1 MPPSGG
7 LKIMLASELKE
18 ESELSL
24 LRKEAAQLRT
34 QLAEVKRVDDQELDK
49 LWRLAESQSNQ
60 LAQDQARI
68 SDLESA
74 CADKEVAEQLLSSHA
89 VAI

>member
-1 MPPSGG
+1 
-7 LKIMLASELKE
+7 MLASELKE

-49 LWRLAESQSNQ
+49 LWRLAGRTRLLFCSCC
-60 LAQDQARI
+60 I
-68 SDLESA
+68 S
-74 CADKEVAEQLLSSHA
+74 QLLTD
-89 VAI
+89 VD